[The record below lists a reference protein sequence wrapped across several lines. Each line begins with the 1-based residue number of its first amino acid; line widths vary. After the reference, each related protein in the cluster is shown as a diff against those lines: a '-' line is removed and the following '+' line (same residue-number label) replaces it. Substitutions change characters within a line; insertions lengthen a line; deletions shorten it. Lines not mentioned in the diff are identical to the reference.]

1 MSRAFISLYLFIVL
15 SVVLIGWGLD
25 RFWESLAPQQEQSAE
40 ITDLITLLN
49 QQLIDLSPEQQSI
62 WLAHTN
68 PQLRH
73 RISFIDID
81 DLANTSIRENIM
93 LGERVAVAAG
103 ESESWYQRVGQSDQ
117 ILVLQAPIPEQNYP
131 IIYSGLLIIFYLAIA
146 VVIFLWIW
154 PLSRGLSKLEKQ
166 TRHIGRDGNWEP
178 LAVAP
183 GSTIYSLANAFNKM
197 SQRIRELIN
206 SHKEMTYAVSH
217 ELRTPLARMKFAVAM
232 SEAADSAQ
240 AHQQSLRGIRQ
251 DILEMESLINSLLLY
266 AGFEQSSG
274 QLDRRDGHM
283 KELLDELLART
294 LRDQPKTL
302 TIELIDRSPGAIF
315 NCEWKL
321 METVLQN
328 LIQNAARFAR
338 QRIQVELAV
347 TAADYQLV
355 VDDDGPGIPAAD
367 RDRVFDSFVRLA
379 NEEVAQASGF
389 GLGLAIVRRIVHW
402 HGGSVTLEDSP
413 LGGARFVVRWARQ

>member
-25 RFWESLAPQQEQSAE
+25 KFWESLAPQQEQSAE

-49 QQLIDLSPEQQSI
+49 QQLIDLSPEQQSA
-62 WLAHTN
+62 WLARTD
-68 PQLRH
+68 PQLHH
-73 RISFIDID
+73 RISFIAID
-81 DLANTSIRENIM
+81 DLANTSIRENIL

-103 ESESWYQRVGQSDQ
+103 ESYSWYQRVGQSDQ
-117 ILVLQAPIPEQNYP
+117 ILVLQAPMPEKNDS
-131 IIYSGLLIIFYLAIA
+131 IIYSSLLVTFYLGIA

-154 PLSRGLSKLEKQ
+154 PLSRGLSNLEKQ

-178 LAVAP
+178 LTIAP

-232 SEAADSAQ
+232 SEATDSAQ
-240 AHQQSLRGIRQ
+240 THQQSLRGIRQ

-294 LRDQPKTL
+294 LRERPPTL
-302 TIELIDRSPGAIF
+302 TIELVDHSPGAIF

-347 TAADYQLV
+347 TATDYQLV
-355 VDDDGPGIPAAD
+355 VEDDGPGIPAAD

-402 HGGSVTLEDSP
+402 HGGRVTLEDSP